1 MKYEKNILRGLEFL
15 KDAPAISDSHTMVQ
29 NSRYLD
35 APASGCWYPRKKPG
49 DQIQKGE
56 LLGEIRNIFSEPL
69 CRIHAETDGVVLY
82 VSDSVSWN
90 RGRSAHDRIWR
101 IGKGSMTMISA
112 IEQRVRHYWTLRSHD
127 FGTVRKNELENEM
140 GQKWL
145 REIERLLPEK
155 DHLRILDVGTG
166 TGFFAVLLAQTGH
179 QVEGI
184 DLTPAMLEEAKSL
197 AAQRNL
203 DIVFREMDAQ
213 ALSYAEESF
222 DVVLSRNL
230 TWTLPEP
237 EKAYREWFRVLKP
250 GGWLLNFDA
259 DYAANVRS
267 HSMQNCKV
275 APDSPYGHIG
285 MTDAL
290 QQENDEITLSMDI
303 GQLRPAWD
311 LCVLRRIGFSD
322 CRTDVTVGQRIL
334 GTLDLTHAPM
344 FGIWARKA

>member
-1 MKYEKNILRGLEFL
+1 M
-15 KDAPAISDSHTMVQ
+15 D
-29 NSRYLD
+29 
-35 APASGCWYPRKKPG
+35 
-49 DQIQKGE
+49 
-56 LLGEIRNIFSEPL
+56 
-69 CRIHAETDGVVLY
+69 
-82 VSDSVSWN
+82 
-90 RGRSAHDRIWR
+90 
-101 IGKGSMTMISA
+101 
-112 IEQRVRHYWTLRSHD
+112 IEQRVKSYWTQRSHD
-127 FGTVRKNELENEM
+127 FGTVRKNELVSDM
-140 GQKWL
+140 GRRWL
-145 REIERLLPEK
+145 EEITAHLPQGKPLE
-155 DHLRILDVGTG
+155 ILDVGTG
-166 TGFFAVLLAQTGH
+166 TGFFAILLARLGH
-179 QVEGI
+179 RVEGV
-184 DLTPAMLEEAKSL
+184 DLTPAMLEEAGTL
-197 AAQRNL
+197 AAQRGL

-290 QQENDEITLSMDI
+290 QQENDEITLTMDI

-311 LCVLRRIGFSD
+311 MRVLRRIGFSD
-322 CRTDVTVGQRIL
+322 CRADVEVGQRIL
-334 GTLDLTHAPM
+334 GALDLTHAPM
-344 FGIWARKA
+344 FGILAKKS